1 MNKIKGAVVVDTE
14 RCKGCNLC
22 VVACPTQTLAL
33 TAGEVN
39 HKGYAYCVDVNPDN
53 CIGCAS
59 CATVCPDACITVYKH
74 NPKAVAKATPAAAAC
89 AAPEMAADAAP
100 SALPAENAP
109 EVVLMKG
116 NEAIAHAAIRCGCDG
131 YFGYPITPQSEVLE
145 TLAEEKPWETTGMV
159 VLQAESE
166 VASINML
173 YGGGGTGKRV
183 MTSSSSVG
191 IALMQE
197 GISYMCGAEVPG
209 LIVNVQRGGPG
220 LGTIQPSQSDY
231 NQATRGGG
239 NGDYEMIVLAPN
251 SVQEMVDFVDLGF
264 ELSFKYRNPVLMLSD
279 GVIGQMMEKVV
290 LPPYRP
296 RRTEEEIRRECPWA
310 SNGNGLKERGVNVIT
325 SLDLEPTKM
334 EVHNLHLQ
342 AKFEKMAANEV
353 RYEATGCEDAD
364 YLIVAFG
371 SAARISQKAIAMAK
385 QKGHKVGL
393 FRPITL
399 WPFPEAQIREL
410 AHRVKGV
417 LTVEINAG
425 QMVYDVRAA
434 AQGCV
439 PVHHFGRLGG
449 IVPDPDEIV
458 AALEKLVAECE

>member
-1 MNKIKGAVVVDTE
+1 M
-14 RCKGCNLC
+14 
-22 VVACPTQTLAL
+22 
-33 TAGEVN
+33 
-39 HKGYAYCVDVNPDN
+39 DN
-53 CIGCAS
+53 EI
-59 CATVCPDACITVYKH
+59 
-74 NPKAVAKATPAAAAC
+74 
-89 AAPEMAADAAP
+89 
-100 SALPAENAP
+100 L
-109 EVVLMKG
+109 LLKG

-145 TLAEEKPWETTGMV
+145 TLAALKPWETTGMV

-197 GISYMCGAEVPG
+197 GISYMAGAEVPG

-239 NGDYEMIVLAPN
+239 NGDYNVIVLAPA
-251 SVQEMVDFVDLGF
+251 SVQEMADFVDVAFTLAF
-264 ELSFKYRNPVLMLSD
+264 RYRNPVMMLSD

-290 LPPYRP
+290 LPPAKP
-296 RRTEEEIRRECPWA
+296 RRTEEEIAKECPWA
-310 SNGNGLKERGVNVIT
+310 ANGNGLKRRGVNIIT
-325 SLDLEPTKM
+325 SLELDPAVM
-334 EVHNLHLQ
+334 EQKNLHLQ
-342 AKFEKMAANEV
+342 RKYREVQEKEV
-353 RYEATGCEDAD
+353 RYVTTHCDDAD
-364 YLIVAFG
+364 LIIVAFG
-371 SAARISQKAIAMAK
+371 SAARISQKAMETARAEGI
-385 QKGHKVGL
+385 KVGL

-399 WPFPEAQIREL
+399 WPFPTKEIAAL
-410 AHRVKGV
+410 ADHVKGF

-425 QMVYDVRAA
+425 QMVFDVRAA
-434 AQGCV
+434 VEGRC

-458 AALEKLVAECE
+458 AELKKF